1 MHMNKKFII
10 PVVIVAILLAAGAG
24 YWLYKFNSGEDVII
38 GESTE
43 FQYPVSLLQN
53 KVDVYM
59 VNEQGVRTLQT
70 ISGNNMNSK
79 FPLVKGSVMD
89 YDKAGKTEAM
99 IVSEDGRF
107 NILVKTEVSDWTEV
121 VSTAPVKQGLS
132 VDPTGRYVA
141 FSEFTDTSI
150 DSLLP
155 AAWTL
160 YVFDVAEGELGAMSQ
175 GFAPQFTVL
184 DEAGLH
190 LGLVMSSPNGLA
202 LIDPAAKTLQTSDFA
217 TSKTSNPALV
227 TPNGDMVLL
236 FNEVTARYDVF
247 KATWGSPFSLAPL
260 HSIPATNIAGVTN
273 EFAYSISGT
282 DIIEYPLGFDSNGVT
297 LQKFGSAALPVDLE
311 VVN

>member
-1 MHMNKKFII
+1 MHMNKKIII
-10 PVVIVAILLAAGAG
+10 PVVIIAILLAAGAG
-24 YWLYKFNSGEDVII
+24 YWLYKFNSGEDVIVN
-38 GESTE
+38 ESTE

-59 VNEQGVRTLQT
+59 TNEEGVRVLQSV
-70 ISGNNMNSK
+70 SGNNMNSK

-89 YDKAGKTEAM
+89 YEKAGVTEAM

-107 NILVKTEVSDWTEV
+107 SILVKTEGSDWSEV
-121 VSTAPVKQGLS
+121 VSTPPIKQGLS

-141 FSEFTDTSI
+141 FSEFTDTSV

-155 AAWTL
+155 TAWTL
-160 YVFDVAEGELGAMSQ
+160 NVYDVVEGELGELSK

-202 LIDPAAKTLQTSDFA
+202 LIDPAAKTLQTSDFVIN
-217 TSKTSNPALV
+217 KTSNPALV
-227 TPNGDMVLL
+227 TPNGEMVLL
-236 FNEVTARYDVF
+236 FNEVTAQYDVF
-247 KATWGSPFSLAPL
+247 KATWGNPFSLAPL
-260 HSIPATNIAGVTN
+260 HSIPATNIAGVSN
-273 EFAYSISGT
+273 EFAYTISGT
-282 DIIEYPLGFDSNGVT
+282 DIVEYPLGFESNGII
-297 LQKFGSAALPVDLE
+297 LHQFGSSALPVDLE